1 MPLFRGRGKR
11 GLGAKEQDSLH
22 VVEFSQGKPNELS
35 FNVLEGM
42 ASQQDSPKRGGL
54 GRRFGKGR
62 TNATEDM
69 AESAITGALTRED
82 IPLTASSEKSRSTRK
97 NKAVKRKQAK
107 AAEPDKAD
115 RKKRRSKGQTYK
127 SVSSRSKHGTA
138 DSGQVSSRVMGESS
152 QQEVERRRAR
162 RKRARTVSIT
172 LAAIIAAGLIG
183 IGGWQAFLYIS
194 DQMDNVNLL
203 HRACE
208 EVAESDETLVALD
221 EFFSQPLGEDAVQ
234 TAESLKK
241 QIPEARRKLETA
253 RGHAERSM
261 ENLNDVTRDKET
273 SEALIKSIDA
283 REKLYDV
290 AEQKL
295 DEDIMAKQAADLL
308 DDAWS
313 KIQQANSLLS
323 EQAMIIEDTTNENV
337 DISTKYLT
345 EAQEIYEDVK
355 TKLEET
361 AEAYEGINLD
371 AANRYVDKRL
381 EAIEYGLTSNTAILI
396 QDRKTAESNNER
408 YNKADRE
415 GVELAK
421 ELPDSFNQPVVD
433 LYTRRTAEMDEEYNA
448 ARTEIASY
456 DSTIRD
462 YLDVIEAQMGQESK
476 S

>member
-1 MPLFRGRGKR
+1 MALFRGRKKG

-42 ASQQDSPKRGGL
+42 ASQADSPKRGGL

-82 IPLTASSEKSRSTRK
+82 IPLTASSEKGKSGRK
-97 NKAVKRKQAK
+97 SKSSKRKTVNAPT
-107 AAEPDKAD
+107 AEG
-115 RKKRRSKGQTYK
+115 KKRRNRGQTYR
-127 SVSSRSKHGTA
+127 SVSSRGRHFAS
-138 DSGQVSSRVMGESS
+138 DSSQVSSGLMSETS

-162 RKRARTVSIT
+162 RKRARTVSIV
-172 LAAIIAAGLIG
+172 LIAIIAAGIIG

-203 HRACE
+203 HRACN

-234 TAESLKK
+234 QAEELKEK
-241 QIPEARRKLETA
+241 IPDARRKLETA
-253 RGHAERSM
+253 RGHAQRSQ

-273 SEALIKSIDA
+273 SEALLKSIEA

-313 KIQQANSLLS
+313 KIQQANALLS

-345 EAQEIYEDVK
+345 EAQDLYEEVK
-355 TKLEET
+355 AELEET

-433 LYTRRTAEMDEEYNA
+433 LYTRRTAELDEAYNA

-456 DSTIRD
+456 DSTIRE
-462 YLDVIEAQMGQESK
+462 YLDVIEAQIDQGSEA
-476 S
+476 